1 MAIQECIQNIDS
13 TGQELSQHG
22 SSVFPVACYH
32 DDLKQANVAWHWHEE
47 LEAVVVSEGNVISA
61 AGSRKIQVKES
72 CGFFINTGVLH
83 GAWNAEKGNCRF
95 HSLVFHPRLIGG
107 RDSIFWQKYLHP
119 ILTDTSLHT
128 EVTK

>member
-1 MAIQECIQNIDS
+1 M
-13 TGQELSQHG
+13 
-22 SSVFPVACYH
+22 
-32 DDLKQANVAWHWHEE
+32 
-47 LEAVVVSEGNVISA
+47 SEGNVISA

-119 ILTDTSLHT
+119 ILTDTSLHI

>member
-61 AGSRKIQVKES
+61 AGSRKIQVRKAVDFSSIQVYCMVPGMLKKETAGS
-72 CGFFINTGVLH
+72 IPLCFIQG
-83 GAWNAEKGNCRF
+83 
-95 HSLVFHPRLIGG
+95 
-107 RDSIFWQKYLHP
+107 
-119 ILTDTSLHT
+119 
-128 EVTK
+128 

>member
-47 LEAVVVSEGNVISA
+47 LEAVVVSEGKVISA
-61 AGSRKIQVKES
+61 AGSRKIQVKGS
-72 CGFFINTGVLH
+72 CGIFQLIQVYCMVPGMLKRETAGSIPLCFIQG
-83 GAWNAEKGNCRF
+83 
-95 HSLVFHPRLIGG
+95 
-107 RDSIFWQKYLHP
+107 
-119 ILTDTSLHT
+119 
-128 EVTK
+128 

>member
-83 GAWNAEKGNCRF
+83 GAWNAE
-95 HSLVFHPRLIGG
+95 
-107 RDSIFWQKYLHP
+107 
-119 ILTDTSLHT
+119 
-128 EVTK
+128 

>member
-47 LEAVVVSEGNVISA
+47 LEALAV
-61 AGSRKIQVKES
+61 
-72 CGFFINTGVLH
+72 
-83 GAWNAEKGNCRF
+83 
-95 HSLVFHPRLIGG
+95 
-107 RDSIFWQKYLHP
+107 
-119 ILTDTSLHT
+119 
-128 EVTK
+128 